1 MTKKAVFLL
10 TSGVN
15 RMVFVLA
22 HSIIGVKTIVRAT
35 LSRNSIFAAFERNYI
50 RKYIENN
57 ADQDDKSSFP
67 GLILYLSKEK

>member
-15 RMVFVLA
+15 RMEFVLA

-50 RKYIENN
+50 RKYIKYYPDLEEIRV
-57 ADQDDKSSFP
+57 KF
-67 GLILYLSKEK
+67 KVR

>member
-35 LSRNSIFAAFERNYI
+35 LSRNSIFAAFERNY
-50 RKYIENN
+50 
-57 ADQDDKSSFP
+57 P
-67 GLILYLSKEK
+67 GLFTA